1 MNSTSFLLCSDHRLF
16 RFLIIPNFFLQI
28 LSLAI
33 ACVVWCGAKWSREKS
48 ECLICWIFDPWHWQ
62 SFLYFLWSI
71 SLSRDQSPPY
81 VSYHIQNEK
90 SLNMFS
96 LLPLICFSGFHS
108 YYVYLERLSSRLYLP
123 WHTFLAF
130 LLPVGNIGDQ
140 KKSLLENN
148 IEWNGFIF
156 VLRSNVCAYLHC
168 VVIIVL
174 FSLFFYN
181 DVLSCLSYNID
192 TGERMISPSLL
203 CVDGRRREWADVM
216 TSEPTVSFTKYKKN
230 KKRRFKNNN
239 KKNSFPLSWSFCVG
253 GRFAFARLIA
263 GFSVTIGVSCHLGS
277 SVGRH

>member
-62 SFLYFLWSI
+62 SFLYSLWSI

-140 KKSLLENN
+140 KKKPKIGKQHRVKWFHFCIALKCMCLSTLCSYN
-148 IEWNGFIF
+148 
-156 VLRSNVCAYLHC
+156 C
-168 VVIIVL
+168 
-174 FSLFFYN
+174 SLFPFF
-181 DVLSCLSYNID
+181 L
-192 TGERMISPSLL
+192 
-203 CVDGRRREWADVM
+203 
-216 TSEPTVSFTKYKKN
+216 
-230 KKRRFKNNN
+230 
-239 KKNSFPLSWSFCVG
+239 
-253 GRFAFARLIA
+253 
-263 GFSVTIGVSCHLGS
+263 
-277 SVGRH
+277 